1 MDHWLCST
9 HKMPDDAKAP
19 DKRDG
24 ANTGVASVRRTR
36 LLYRL
41 TVLFV
46 AVWAIRS
53 LAETGH
59 DTLNEHYLTVLKT
72 PPSVTQSMVGTGLD
86 QSLLKID
93 QAIPRTARVAVI
105 WSDPTPDYWGV
116 FFWSTYYLYPRRVEV
131 APTPFPDLVSRADAI
146 VFVRRPD
153 QPPLAFVGFTP
164 ASSDEYPDVV
174 VTTYRHG

>member
-53 LAETGH
+53 LAETGNA
-59 DTLNEHYLTVLKT
+59 TLNEHYRTVLKT
-72 PPSVTQSMVGTGLD
+72 PPSVTQSMVGTGFD

-164 ASSDEYPDVV
+164 ASSDEYPDFV